1 MNTIYYVVEYRARDT
16 GYWTEEE
23 LFKPEYKITK
33 TISPR
38 SFLFFTW
45 EKTVTECH
53 NQEEAGDAARVKALK
68 CARSLR
74 DKDVCVRSCTR
85 IADYEW
91 WSTIWE
97 NGKFKD

>member
-45 EKTVTECH
+45 DVTECH
-53 NQEEAGDAARVKALK
+53 NQEEAEDAARTKALK
-68 CARSLR
+68 MARALH
-74 DKDVCVRSCTR
+74 DKDVRVMACRYR
-85 IADYEW
+85 KGYEW
-91 WSTIWE
+91 WVTVWE
-97 NGKFKD
+97 NGKFKDC

>member
-38 SFLFFTW
+38 SFLFFT
-45 EKTVTECH
+45 
-53 NQEEAGDAARVKALK
+53 DAARTKALK
-68 CARSLR
+68 MARALH
-74 DKDVCVRSCTR
+74 DKDVRVMACRYR
-85 IADYEW
+85 KGYEW
-91 WSTIWE
+91 WVTVWE
-97 NGKFKD
+97 NGKFKDC